1 MGPATEPVTRVR
13 GKRPP
18 GGEPVIDR
26 ALALLA
32 AFDAGH
38 RRLTLRELSRRSG
51 IPVSSTLRLAG
62 RLLAWGAL
70 ERDEEGR
77 YSVGLR
83 LLEVAS
89 LAPRGH
95 GLRQGGLPFLSDL
108 PAAAKQ

>member
-1 MGPATEPVTRVR
+1 MVAEDQAEPGKRIR

-18 GGEPVIDR
+18 DGEPVIDR

-51 IPVSSTLRLAG
+51 IPVSSTLRMAG

-77 YSVGLR
+77 YAVRSLPSR
-83 LLEVAS
+83 CRRRCCPCRCTAS
-89 LAPRGH
+89 PTRT
-95 GLRQGGLPFLSDL
+95 
-108 PAAAKQ
+108 